1 MSAPID
7 ALTQTTDAQPLPVLG
22 RDVTVPLVTGGEVTY
37 AALDYAASAPA
48 LQRVWDDVA
57 AYAPYYGSVHRGA
70 GYLSQLS
77 TDLFEN
83 SRRAVAEFLGCREDD
98 QVVFTRSTT
107 DSLNLLAAVL
117 PAGCEVF
124 VFETEHHASLLPW
137 RDARVSYLNA
147 PRTPGEAVA
156 TLERALAAR
165 DLKGPALVCVTGASN
180 VTGELWPVREL
191 AAVAHAHGARVVLDA
206 AQLAPHHP
214 VDIAELDVD
223 WVAFSGHKLY
233 APFGS
238 GVLAGRAD
246 WLRDSEP
253 YLAGGGASRKV
264 ARRSDGGVDVEWH
277 TTAARHEAGSP
288 NVIGVYAIASA
299 CKALTEAGFDR
310 LVARE
315 RELVARVREGLAEV
329 PEVRVLSL
337 FGDDAPRVGVIS
349 FVVDGWNSSHFA
361 AALSAEYGIG
371 VRDGL
376 FCAHP
381 LVRTLLG
388 GDAGDPGSAARLTP
402 VPARGR
408 STRSGSASGPV
419 RRTSTSSGS
428 PGPSGN
434 SSGTAPAGT
443 TAPRTAVA
451 SPTAAD
457 ARRSGVEADR
467 ERRFQVVLGVGTERH
482 VRVRGLDARDLADA
496 ARDDV
501 RQVVVPGD
509 PHHGDQIV
517 GAGDGEDL
525 ADAFQRRDGLG
536 DLGDPVD
543 AGLDEHDRGD
553 HG

>member
-1 MSAPID
+1 MSVSTAAAAPSACRD
-7 ALTQTTDAQPLPVLG
+7 TAGPLPVLG

-83 SRRAVAEFLGCREDD
+83 ARRTVTEFLDCRPDD
-98 QVVFTRSTT
+98 QLVFTRSTT
-107 DSLNLLAAVL
+107 DSLNLLAAAL
-117 PAGCEVF
+117 PADCQVF

-137 RDARVSYLNA
+137 KNAHVTYLDA
-147 PRTPGEAVA
+147 PRTPRQAVA
-156 TLERALAAR
+156 TLERALADR
-165 DLKGPALVCVTGASN
+165 DPHGPALVCVTGASN

-191 AAVAHAHGARVVLDA
+191 AAAAHAHGARIVLDA

-214 VDIAELDVD
+214 VSVRDLDVD

-246 WLRDSEP
+246 WLREAEP

-264 ARRSDGGVDVEWH
+264 TRREDGGVDVEWH
-277 TTAARHEAGSP
+277 ESAARHEAGSP
-288 NVIGVYAIASA
+288 NVIGAYSIASA
-299 CKALTEAGFDR
+299 CKALTEAGFDT

-315 RELVARVREGLAEV
+315 QHLIEKVRAGLAEV
-329 PEVRVLSL
+329 EQVKVLSL

-388 GDAGDPGSAARLTP
+388 GDARAQGECGAPEAAPGEKSLNAIRVSFGAGTPDEHVERFVNAVQELVTDGARWQYRTEDGRC
-402 VPARGR
+402 VPA
-408 STRSGSASGPV
+408 V
-419 RRTSTSSGS
+419 
-428 PGPSGN
+428 
-434 SSGTAPAGT
+434 
-443 TAPRTAVA
+443 
-451 SPTAAD
+451 
-457 ARRSGVEADR
+457 
-467 ERRFQVVLGVGTERH
+467 
-482 VRVRGLDARDLADA
+482 
-496 ARDDV
+496 
-501 RQVVVPGD
+501 
-509 PHHGDQIV
+509 
-517 GAGDGEDL
+517 
-525 ADAFQRRDGLG
+525 
-536 DLGDPVD
+536 
-543 AGLDEHDRGD
+543 
-553 HG
+553 

>member
-1 MSAPID
+1 MDFACLLREFAMSVSTA
-7 ALTQTTDAQPLPVLG
+7 ALESSICAPLPVLG
-22 RDVTVPLVTGGEVTY
+22 QNVTVPLVTGGEVTY

-83 SRRAVAEFLGCREDD
+83 SRRTVAEFLGCRADD

-107 DSLNLLAAVL
+107 DSLNLLAAAI
-117 PAGCEVF
+117 PADCQVF
-124 VFETEHHASLLPW
+124 VYETEHHASLLPW
-137 RDARVSYLNA
+137 RDAQVTYLNA
-147 PRTPGEAVA
+147 PRTPAQAVES
-156 TLERALAAR
+156 LERALADR
-165 DLKGPALVCVTGASN
+165 DPYGPALVCVTGASN

-191 AAVAHAHGARVVLDA
+191 AAAAHAHGARIVLDA

-246 WLRDSEP
+246 WLQAAEP

-264 ARRSDGGVDVEWH
+264 ARRADGGVDVDWH

-288 NVIGVYAIASA
+288 NVIGVYSIASA
-299 CKALTEAGFDR
+299 CKALTEAGFEG

-315 RELVARVREGLAEV
+315 QELVGRVREGLAEV

-349 FVVDGWNSSHFA
+349 FVVRGWNSSHFA

-388 GDAGDPGSAARLTP
+388 SDPQDPGECGAPEAEP
-402 VPARGR
+402 GER
-408 STRSGSASGPV
+408 SLNAIRVSFG
-419 RRTSTSSGS
+419 
-428 PGPSGN
+428 
-434 SSGTAPAGT
+434 AGT
-443 TAPRTAVA
+443 P
-451 SPTAAD
+451 
-457 ARRSGVEADR
+457 
-467 ERRFQVVLGVGTERH
+467 
-482 VRVRGLDARDLADA
+482 
-496 ARDDV
+496 
-501 RQVVVPGD
+501 
-509 PHHGDQIV
+509 
-517 GAGDGEDL
+517 
-525 ADAFQRRDGLG
+525 
-536 DLGDPVD
+536 
-543 AGLDEHDRGD
+543 DEHIDRFLRAVSELVREGARWNYRTEDGRCVPDRGEAAQV
-553 HG
+553 

>member
-1 MSAPID
+1 MSARPNT
-7 ALTQTTDAQPLPVLG
+7 ATTTVDSVAAESADPCCAAPLPVLG

-83 SRRAVAEFLGCREDD
+83 SRATVAEFLDCRPGD

-107 DSLNLLAAVL
+107 DSLNLLAATV
-117 PAGCEVF
+117 PADCQVF

-137 RDARVSYLNA
+137 RDARVTYLNA
-147 PRTPGEAVA
+147 PRTPAQAVE
-156 TLERALAAR
+156 TLERALAGR
-165 DLKGPALVCVTGASN
+165 DPYGPALVCVTGASN
-180 VTGELWPVREL
+180 VTGELWPVKEL
-191 AAVAHAHGARVVLDA
+191 AAAAHAHGARIVLDA

-214 VDIAELDVD
+214 VSVRELDVD

-246 WLRDSEP
+246 WLQDSEP

-264 ARRSDGGVDVEWH
+264 ARRADGGVDVEWH

-288 NVIGVYAIASA
+288 NVIGVYSIASA
-299 CKALTEAGFDR
+299 CKALTEAGFDS

-315 RELVARVREGLAEV
+315 QHLIDTVRAGLAEV
-329 PEVRVLSL
+329 PQVRVLSL

-349 FVVDGWNSSHFA
+349 FVVEGWNSSHFA

-388 GDAGDPGSAARLTP
+388 SDPQDPGECGAPEAAP
-402 VPARGR
+402 GER
-408 STRSGSASGPV
+408 SLNAIRVSFG
-419 RRTSTSSGS
+419 
-428 PGPSGN
+428 
-434 SSGTAPAGT
+434 AGT
-443 TAPRTAVA
+443 P
-451 SPTAAD
+451 D
-457 ARRSGVEADR
+457 EHVE
-467 ERRFQVVLGVGTERH
+467 RF
-482 VRVRGLDARDLADA
+482 
-496 ARDDV
+496 
-501 RQVVVPGD
+501 
-509 PHHGDQIV
+509 V
-517 GAGDGEDL
+517 GAVKEL
-525 ADAFQRRDGLG
+525 VRDGAQWKYRTEDG
-536 DLGDPVD
+536 RCVP
-543 AGLDEHDRGD
+543 DRG
-553 HG
+553 

>member
-1 MSAPID
+1 M
-7 ALTQTTDAQPLPVLG
+7 PVLG

-83 SRRAVAEFLGCREDD
+83 SRRTVAEFLGCRPAD

-107 DSLNLLAAVL
+107 DSLNLLAAVI
-117 PAGCEVF
+117 PAGTQVF

-137 RDARVSYLNA
+137 RDARVTYLNA
-147 PRTPGEAVA
+147 PRTPEEAVA
-156 TLERALAAR
+156 TLDRALAGR
-165 DLKGPALVCVTGASN
+165 EQGPALVCVTGASN
-180 VTGELWPVREL
+180 VTGEIWPVREL
-191 AAVAHAHGARVVLDA
+191 AAAAHRHGARIVLDA

-246 WLRDSEP
+246 WLREAEP

-264 ARRSDGGVDVEWH
+264 ARRADGGVDVDWH

-299 CKALTEAGFDR
+299 CKALEEAGFDT

-315 RELVARVREGLAEV
+315 QRLVRRVRDGLAAV

-337 FGDDAPRVGVIS
+337 FGDDAPRVGVLS
-349 FVVDGWNSSHFA
+349 FVVEGWNSSHFA

-388 GDAGDPGSAARLTP
+388 SDPQDPGECGAPEAEP
-402 VPARGR
+402 GER
-408 STRSGSASGPV
+408 SLNAIRVSFG
-419 RRTSTSSGS
+419 
-428 PGPSGN
+428 
-434 SSGTAPAGT
+434 AGT
-443 TAPRTAVA
+443 PDEHV
-451 SPTAAD
+451 
-457 ARRSGVEADR
+457 DR
-467 ERRFQVVLGVGTERH
+467 F
-482 VRVRGLDARDLADA
+482 
-496 ARDDV
+496 
-501 RQVVVPGD
+501 
-509 PHHGDQIV
+509 V
-517 GAGDGEDL
+517 GAVRELVREGARWSYRTEEGRCVPDRDGET
-525 ADAFQRRDGLG
+525 
-536 DLGDPVD
+536 V
-543 AGLDEHDRGD
+543 
-553 HG
+553 

>member
-1 MSAPID
+1 MSVSAVAAD
-7 ALTQTTDAQPLPVLG
+7 SSVCAPLPVLG

-83 SRRAVAEFLGCREDD
+83 SRRTVAEFLGCREGD

-107 DSLNLLAAVL
+107 DSLNLLAAAL
-117 PAGCEVF
+117 PADCQVF

-137 RDARVSYLNA
+137 RDARVTYLNA
-147 PRTPGEAVA
+147 PRTPQQAVE
-156 TLERALAAR
+156 TLERALADR
-165 DLKGPALVCVTGASN
+165 DPSPSSQLRSSRGGPIGPALVCVTGASN

-191 AAVAHAHGARVVLDA
+191 AAAAHAHGARIVLDA

-214 VDIAELDVD
+214 VSVSELDVD
-223 WVAFSGHKLY
+223 WIAFSGHKLY

-246 WLRDSEP
+246 WLQGAEP
-253 YLAGGGASRKV
+253 YLAGGGASRTV
-264 ARRSDGGVDVEWH
+264 ARRADGGVDVEWH
-277 TTAARHEAGSP
+277 DTAARHEAGSP
-288 NVIGVYAIASA
+288 NVIGVYSIASA
-299 CKALTEAGFDR
+299 CKALTEAGFDT

-315 RELVARVREGLAEV
+315 EHLIATVRAGLAEV
-329 PEVRVLSL
+329 PEVKVLSL

-349 FVVDGWNSSHFA
+349 FVVEGWNSSHFA

-388 GDAGDPGSAARLTP
+388 SEPDEPGECGAPEAAPGEKSLNAIRVSFGAGTP
-402 VPARGR
+402 DEHVERFVGAVKELVRDGAKWNYRTVEGRCVPA
-408 STRSGSASGPV
+408 V
-419 RRTSTSSGS
+419 
-428 PGPSGN
+428 
-434 SSGTAPAGT
+434 
-443 TAPRTAVA
+443 
-451 SPTAAD
+451 
-457 ARRSGVEADR
+457 
-467 ERRFQVVLGVGTERH
+467 
-482 VRVRGLDARDLADA
+482 
-496 ARDDV
+496 
-501 RQVVVPGD
+501 
-509 PHHGDQIV
+509 
-517 GAGDGEDL
+517 
-525 ADAFQRRDGLG
+525 
-536 DLGDPVD
+536 
-543 AGLDEHDRGD
+543 
-553 HG
+553 

>member
-1 MSAPID
+1 MSASLN
-7 ALTQTTDAQPLPVLG
+7 AATTATAQDPACAEPLPVLG

-77 TDLFEN
+77 TDLFEQ
-83 SRRAVAEFLGCREDD
+83 SRTTVAEFLDCRPGD

-117 PAGCEVF
+117 PADCQVF

-137 RDARVSYLNA
+137 TNAQVTYLNA
-147 PRTPGEAVA
+147 PRTPAEAVA
-156 TLERALAAR
+156 TLERALADR
-165 DLKGPALVCVTGASN
+165 EPYGPALVCVTGASN
-180 VTGELWPVREL
+180 VTGELWPVKEL
-191 AAVAHAHGARVVLDA
+191 AAAAHAHGARIVLDA

-214 VDIAELDVD
+214 VSVRDLDVD

-246 WLRDSEP
+246 WLQDAEP

-264 ARRSDGGVDVEWH
+264 SRREDGGVDVEWH

-288 NVIGVYAIASA
+288 NVIGVYSIASA
-299 CKALTEAGFDR
+299 CRALTEAGFDH

-315 RELVARVREGLAEV
+315 QQLVTRVREGLSEV
-329 PEVRVLSL
+329 PAVRVLSL
-337 FGDDAPRVGVIS
+337 FGEDAPRVGVIS

-388 GDAGDPGSAARLTP
+388 SEPQAQGECGAPEAAPGERSLNAIRVSFGAGTP
-402 VPARGR
+402 DEHVDRFLGAVRELVTDGAKWQYRTEEGRCVPA
-408 STRSGSASGPV
+408 
-419 RRTSTSSGS
+419 
-428 PGPSGN
+428 
-434 SSGTAPAGT
+434 
-443 TAPRTAVA
+443 
-451 SPTAAD
+451 
-457 ARRSGVEADR
+457 
-467 ERRFQVVLGVGTERH
+467 L
-482 VRVRGLDARDLADA
+482 
-496 ARDDV
+496 
-501 RQVVVPGD
+501 
-509 PHHGDQIV
+509 
-517 GAGDGEDL
+517 
-525 ADAFQRRDGLG
+525 
-536 DLGDPVD
+536 
-543 AGLDEHDRGD
+543 
-553 HG
+553 

>member
-1 MSAPID
+1 MSVPTAVVDPSVCAPL
-7 ALTQTTDAQPLPVLG
+7 AVLG
-22 RDVTVPLVTGGEVTY
+22 ADVTVPLVTGGEVGY

-77 TDLFEN
+77 TDLFES
-83 SRRAVAEFLGCREDD
+83 SRVTVAEFLGCRAED

-107 DSLNLLAAVL
+107 DSLNLLAAAL
-117 PAGCEVF
+117 PADCEVF

-137 RDARVSYLNA
+137 RGARVTCLDA
-147 PRTPGEAVA
+147 PRTPDQAVA
-156 TLERALAAR
+156 TLERALSGRAPH
-165 DLKGPALVCVTGASN
+165 GPALVCVTGASN

-191 AAVAHAHGARVVLDA
+191 AAAAHAHGARIVLDA

-246 WLRDSEP
+246 WLVDAEP

-264 ARRSDGGVDVEWH
+264 TRRTDGSVDVEWH

-288 NVIGVYAIASA
+288 NVIGVYSIAAA

-315 RELVARVREGLAEV
+315 QQLVTRVREGLAGV
-329 PEVRVLSL
+329 PEVKVLSL

-349 FVVDGWNSSHFA
+349 FVVEGWNSSHFA

-388 GDAGDPGSAARLTP
+388 SEPQEPGECGAPEAAP
-402 VPARGR
+402 GER
-408 STRSGSASGPV
+408 SLNAIRVSFG
-419 RRTSTSSGS
+419 
-428 PGPSGN
+428 
-434 SSGTAPAGT
+434 AGT
-443 TAPRTAVA
+443 P
-451 SPTAAD
+451 
-457 ARRSGVEADR
+457 
-467 ERRFQVVLGVGTERH
+467 
-482 VRVRGLDARDLADA
+482 
-496 ARDDV
+496 
-501 RQVVVPGD
+501 
-509 PHHGDQIV
+509 
-517 GAGDGEDL
+517 
-525 ADAFQRRDGLG
+525 
-536 DLGDPVD
+536 
-543 AGLDEHDRGD
+543 DEHIERFLGAVRELVGKGARWTYRTEEGRCVPDRGAAQV
-553 HG
+553 

>member
-1 MSAPID
+1 MSVSTAAVDQSVCAP
-7 ALTQTTDAQPLPVLG
+7 LTVLG
-22 RDVTVPLVTGGEVTY
+22 ADVTVPLVTGGYVTY

-83 SRRAVAEFLGCREDD
+83 SRVTVAEFLGCRADD

-117 PAGCEVF
+117 PADCEVF

-137 RDARVSYLNA
+137 RDARVTYLDA
-147 PRTPGEAVA
+147 PRTPGQAVA
-156 TLERALAAR
+156 TLKRALADR
-165 DLKGPALVCVTGASN
+165 SPHGPALVCVTGASN
-180 VTGELWPVREL
+180 VTGELWPVKEL
-191 AAVAHAHGARVVLDA
+191 AAAAHAHGARIVLDA

-214 VDIAELDVD
+214 LDIAELDVD

-246 WLRDSEP
+246 WLVDAEP

-264 ARRSDGGVDVEWH
+264 ARRTDGGVDVEWH

-288 NVIGVYAIASA
+288 NVIGVYSIAAA

-310 LVARE
+310 LVDRE
-315 RELVARVREGLAEV
+315 QRLVTRVREGLAEV
-329 PEVRVLSL
+329 PEVKVLSL

-349 FVVDGWNSSHFA
+349 FVVEGWNSSHFA

-388 GDAGDPGSAARLTP
+388 SEPQDPGECGAPEAGPGERSEVG
-402 VPARGR
+402 VPPAEGWGR
-408 STRSGSASGPV
+408 SLNAIRVSFG
-419 RRTSTSSGS
+419 
-428 PGPSGN
+428 
-434 SSGTAPAGT
+434 AGT
-443 TAPRTAVA
+443 P
-451 SPTAAD
+451 
-457 ARRSGVEADR
+457 
-467 ERRFQVVLGVGTERH
+467 
-482 VRVRGLDARDLADA
+482 
-496 ARDDV
+496 
-501 RQVVVPGD
+501 
-509 PHHGDQIV
+509 
-517 GAGDGEDL
+517 
-525 ADAFQRRDGLG
+525 
-536 DLGDPVD
+536 
-543 AGLDEHDRGD
+543 DEHIERFLGAVRELVSKGARWTYRTEEGGCVPDRGAAQV
-553 HG
+553 

>member
-1 MSAPID
+1 MSARPSTAVD
-7 ALTQTTDAQPLPVLG
+7 TALSAPLPVLG
-22 RDVTVPLVTGGEVTY
+22 REVTVPLVTGGEVTY

-83 SRRAVAEFLGCREDD
+83 SRRTVAEFLDCREDD
-98 QVVFTRSTT
+98 QLVFTRSTT
-107 DSLNLLAAVL
+107 DSLNLLAAAL
-117 PAGCEVF
+117 PADCQVF

-137 RDARVSYLNA
+137 RDAQVTYLNA
-147 PRTPGEAVA
+147 PRTPAEAVT
-156 TLERALAAR
+156 TLERALADR
-165 DLKGPALVCVTGASN
+165 DPYGPALVCVTGASN

-191 AAVAHAHGARVVLDA
+191 AAAAHAHGARIVLDA

-214 VDIAELDVD
+214 LSVRELDVD

-246 WLRDSEP
+246 WLRSAEP

-264 ARRSDGGVDVEWH
+264 ARRADGGVEVEWH
-277 TTAARHEAGSP
+277 STAARHEAGSP

-299 CKALTEAGFDR
+299 CKALTEAGFDT

-315 RELVARVREGLAEV
+315 QRLVAEVRAGLAEV
-329 PEVRVLSL
+329 PQVKVLSL

-349 FVVDGWNSSHFA
+349 FVVEGWNSSHFA

-388 GDAGDPGSAARLTP
+388 SEPQDPGECGAPESE
-402 VPARGR
+402 
-408 STRSGSASGPV
+408 
-419 RRTSTSSGS
+419 
-428 PGPSGN
+428 PGEKSLNAIRVSFG
-434 SSGTAPAGT
+434 AGT
-443 TAPRTAVA
+443 P
-451 SPTAAD
+451 
-457 ARRSGVEADR
+457 
-467 ERRFQVVLGVGTERH
+467 
-482 VRVRGLDARDLADA
+482 
-496 ARDDV
+496 
-501 RQVVVPGD
+501 
-509 PHHGDQIV
+509 
-517 GAGDGEDL
+517 
-525 ADAFQRRDGLG
+525 
-536 DLGDPVD
+536 
-543 AGLDEHDRGD
+543 DEHVERFVRAVRELVSQGARWNYRTEDGRCVPD
-553 HG
+553 TASA

>member
-1 MSAPID
+1 MSVSTVAADQSACRDIPE
-7 ALTQTTDAQPLPVLG
+7 PLPVLG

-83 SRRAVAEFLGCREDD
+83 ARETVARFLDCRAED

-107 DSLNLLAAVL
+107 DSLNLLARAL
-117 PAGCEVF
+117 PGDCQVF

-137 RDARVSYLNA
+137 RDARVTYLDA
-147 PRTPGEAVA
+147 PRTPERAVA
-156 TLERALAAR
+156 TLERALAERAPH
-165 DLKGPALVCVTGASN
+165 GPALVCVTGASN

-191 AAVAHAHGARVVLDA
+191 AAAAHAHGARIVLDA

-214 VDIAELDVD
+214 VSVRDLNVD

-246 WLRDSEP
+246 WLREAEP
-253 YLAGGGASRKV
+253 YLAGGGASRTV
-264 ARRSDGGVDVEWH
+264 ARRADGSVDVRWH
-277 TTAARHEAGSP
+277 ESAARHEAGSP
-288 NVIGVYAIASA
+288 NVIGAYAVASA
-299 CKALTEAGFDR
+299 CTALTEAGFDD

-315 RELVARVREGLAEV
+315 QHLIRKVRAGLAEV

-337 FGDDAPRVGVIS
+337 FGDDAPRVGVLS
-349 FVVDGWNSSHFA
+349 FVVAGWNSSHFA

-388 GDAGDPGSAARLTP
+388 GDPQSQGECGAPEAAPGEKSLNAIR
-402 VPARGR
+402 VSFG
-408 STRSGSASGPV
+408 
-419 RRTSTSSGS
+419 
-428 PGPSGN
+428 
-434 SSGTAPAGT
+434 AGT
-443 TAPRTAVA
+443 PDEHVDRFVA
-451 SPTAAD
+451 A
-457 ARRSGVEADR
+457 
-467 ERRFQVVLGVGTERH
+467 
-482 VRVRGLDARDLADA
+482 VRGL
-496 ARDDV
+496 V
-501 RQVVVPGD
+501 
-509 PHHGDQIV
+509 
-517 GAGDGEDL
+517 
-525 ADAFQRRDGLG
+525 RDGAKWTYRTEDG
-536 DLGDPVD
+536 RCVPAV
-543 AGLDEHDRGD
+543 
-553 HG
+553 

>member
-1 MSAPID
+1 MSAYPNAAVD
-7 ALTQTTDAQPLPVLG
+7 TAAVETSVEVSGSESADPCCAAPLPVLG

-83 SRRAVAEFLGCREDD
+83 SRVTVAEFLDCRPGD

-107 DSLNLLAAVL
+107 DSLNLLARAV

-137 RDARVSYLNA
+137 QDARVTYLNA
-147 PRTPGEAVA
+147 PRTPAQAVE
-156 TLERALAAR
+156 TLERALADR
-165 DLKGPALVCVTGASN
+165 DPYGPALVCVTGASN
-180 VTGELWPVREL
+180 VTGELWPVKEL
-191 AAVAHAHGARVVLDA
+191 AAAAHAHGARIVLDA

-214 VDIAELDVD
+214 VSVQELDVD

-238 GVLAGRAD
+238 GVLAGRSD
-246 WLRDSEP
+246 WLQDAEP
-253 YLAGGGASRKV
+253 YLAGGGASRTV
-264 ARRSDGGVDVEWH
+264 ARRADGGVDVEWH

-288 NVIGVYAIASA
+288 NVIGVYSIASA
-299 CKALTEAGFDR
+299 CKALTEAGFDQ

-315 RELVARVREGLAEV
+315 QHLIDTVRAGLAEV
-329 PEVRVLSL
+329 PEVKVLSL

-349 FVVDGWNSSHFA
+349 FVVEGWNSSHFA

-388 GDAGDPGSAARLTP
+388 SDPQDPGECGAPEAAP
-402 VPARGR
+402 GER
-408 STRSGSASGPV
+408 SLNAIRVSFG
-419 RRTSTSSGS
+419 
-428 PGPSGN
+428 
-434 SSGTAPAGT
+434 AGT
-443 TAPRTAVA
+443 P
-451 SPTAAD
+451 D
-457 ARRSGVEADR
+457 EHVE
-467 ERRFQVVLGVGTERH
+467 RF
-482 VRVRGLDARDLADA
+482 
-496 ARDDV
+496 
-501 RQVVVPGD
+501 
-509 PHHGDQIV
+509 V
-517 GAGDGEDL
+517 GAVKEL
-525 ADAFQRRDGLG
+525 VRDGAQWKYRTEDG
-536 DLGDPVD
+536 RCVP
-543 AGLDEHDRGD
+543 DRG
-553 HG
+553 

>member
-1 MSAPID
+1 MSV
-7 ALTQTTDAQPLPVLG
+7 TTVAAARTLCAPLPVLG

-83 SRRAVAEFLGCREDD
+83 ARRTVEEFLDCRPDD
-98 QVVFTRSTT
+98 QLIFTRSTT

-117 PAGCEVF
+117 PAGCQVF

-137 RDARVSYLNA
+137 KDARVTYLDA
-147 PRTPGEAVA
+147 PRTPGQAVE
-156 TLERALAAR
+156 TLEHALAAR
-165 DLKGPALVCVTGASN
+165 DPHGPALVCVTGASN

-191 AAVAHAHGARVVLDA
+191 AAAAHAHGARIVLDA

-214 VDIAELDVD
+214 VSVRDLDVD
-223 WVAFSGHKLY
+223 WIAFSGHKLY

-246 WLRDSEP
+246 WLRAADP

-264 ARRSDGGVDVEWH
+264 TRREDGGVDVEWH
-277 TTAARHEAGSP
+277 DSAARHEAGSP
-288 NVIGVYAIASA
+288 NVIGAYSIASA
-299 CKALTEAGFDR
+299 CKALTEAGLDT

-315 RELVARVREGLAEV
+315 QHLIAQVRAGLAEV

-381 LVRTLLG
+381 LLRTLLG
-388 GDAGDPGSAARLTP
+388 TDPGAQGECGAPEAA
-402 VPARGR
+402 
-408 STRSGSASGPV
+408 
-419 RRTSTSSGS
+419 
-428 PGPSGN
+428 PGEKSLNAIRVSFG
-434 SSGTAPAGT
+434 AGT
-443 TAPRTAVA
+443 PDEHVERFVTAVRELVTDGA
-451 SPTAAD
+451 KWNYRTENGRCVPTA
-457 ARRSGVEADR
+457 
-467 ERRFQVVLGVGTERH
+467 
-482 VRVRGLDARDLADA
+482 
-496 ARDDV
+496 
-501 RQVVVPGD
+501 
-509 PHHGDQIV
+509 
-517 GAGDGEDL
+517 
-525 ADAFQRRDGLG
+525 
-536 DLGDPVD
+536 
-543 AGLDEHDRGD
+543 
-553 HG
+553 

>member
-1 MSAPID
+1 MSAFLNAAATSVATADSAEGP
-7 ALTQTTDAQPLPVLG
+7 ACAEPLPVLG

-77 TDLFEN
+77 TDLFEQ
-83 SRRAVAEFLGCREDD
+83 SRVTVAEFLDCRPCD

-117 PAGCEVF
+117 PADCQVF

-137 RDARVSYLNA
+137 TNAQVTYLNA

-156 TLERALAAR
+156 TLERALAER
-165 DLKGPALVCVTGASN
+165 EPSPSSSSWGDPKGPALVCVTGASN
-180 VTGELWPVREL
+180 VTGELWPVKEL
-191 AAVAHAHGARVVLDA
+191 AAAAHAHGARIVLDA

-214 VDIAELDVD
+214 VSVQDLDVD

-246 WLRDSEP
+246 WLQQAEP

-264 ARRSDGGVDVEWH
+264 ARREDGGVDVEWH

-288 NVIGVYAIASA
+288 NVIGVYSIASA
-299 CKALTEAGFDR
+299 CKALTEAGFDS

-315 RELVARVREGLAEV
+315 RHLIAKVREGLAEV
-329 PEVRVLSL
+329 PAVRVLSL

-388 GDAGDPGSAARLTP
+388 SEPQAQGECGAPEAAPGERSLNAIRVSFGAGTP
-402 VPARGR
+402 DEHVERFVRAVQELVADGAKWQYRTEEGRCVPA
-408 STRSGSASGPV
+408 V
-419 RRTSTSSGS
+419 
-428 PGPSGN
+428 
-434 SSGTAPAGT
+434 
-443 TAPRTAVA
+443 
-451 SPTAAD
+451 
-457 ARRSGVEADR
+457 
-467 ERRFQVVLGVGTERH
+467 
-482 VRVRGLDARDLADA
+482 
-496 ARDDV
+496 
-501 RQVVVPGD
+501 
-509 PHHGDQIV
+509 
-517 GAGDGEDL
+517 
-525 ADAFQRRDGLG
+525 
-536 DLGDPVD
+536 
-543 AGLDEHDRGD
+543 
-553 HG
+553 

>member
-1 MSAPID
+1 MSATLNAAATTTAVAAD
-7 ALTQTTDAQPLPVLG
+7 AAAGPACAEPLPVLG

-77 TDLFEN
+77 TDLFEQ
-83 SRRAVAEFLGCREDD
+83 SRVTVAEFLDCRPGD

-117 PAGCEVF
+117 PADCQVF

-137 RDARVSYLNA
+137 GDAQVTYLNA
-147 PRTPGEAVA
+147 PRTPAQAVA
-156 TLERALAAR
+156 TLERALADR
-165 DLKGPALVCVTGASN
+165 DPYGPALVCVTGASN
-180 VTGELWPVREL
+180 VTGELWPVKEL
-191 AAVAHAHGARVVLDA
+191 AAAAHAHGARIVLDA

-214 VDIAELDVD
+214 VSVQELDVD
-223 WVAFSGHKLY
+223 WIAFSGHKLY

-246 WLRDSEP
+246 WLQQAPP

-264 ARRSDGGVDVEWH
+264 ARREDGGVDVEWH

-288 NVIGVYAIASA
+288 NVIGVYSIASA
-299 CKALTEAGFDR
+299 CRALKEAGFES

-315 RELVARVREGLAEV
+315 NHLIAKVREGLAEV
-329 PEVRVLSL
+329 PAVRVLSL

-388 GDAGDPGSAARLTP
+388 SEPQEPGECGAPEAAPGERSLNAIRVSFGAGTP
-402 VPARGR
+402 DEHVERFVRAVRELVADGAKWQYRTEEGRCVPA
-408 STRSGSASGPV
+408 V
-419 RRTSTSSGS
+419 
-428 PGPSGN
+428 
-434 SSGTAPAGT
+434 
-443 TAPRTAVA
+443 
-451 SPTAAD
+451 
-457 ARRSGVEADR
+457 
-467 ERRFQVVLGVGTERH
+467 
-482 VRVRGLDARDLADA
+482 
-496 ARDDV
+496 
-501 RQVVVPGD
+501 
-509 PHHGDQIV
+509 
-517 GAGDGEDL
+517 
-525 ADAFQRRDGLG
+525 
-536 DLGDPVD
+536 
-543 AGLDEHDRGD
+543 
-553 HG
+553 

>member
-1 MSAPID
+1 MSAFLNSD
-7 ALTQTTDAQPLPVLG
+7 TATATTAVDPACAEPLPVLG

-77 TDLFEN
+77 TDLFEQ
-83 SRRAVAEFLGCREDD
+83 SRATVAEFLDCRPGD

-107 DSLNLLAAVL
+107 DSLNLLAAAL
-117 PAGCEVF
+117 PAGCQVF

-137 RDARVSYLNA
+137 TNAQVTYLNA
-147 PRTPGEAVA
+147 PRTPAQAVA
-156 TLERALAAR
+156 TLERALADR
-165 DLKGPALVCVTGASN
+165 DPYGPALVCVTGASN
-180 VTGELWPVREL
+180 VTGELWPVKEL
-191 AAVAHAHGARVVLDA
+191 AAAAHAHGARIVLDA

-214 VDIAELDVD
+214 LSVRDLGVD

-246 WLRDSEP
+246 WLQEAEP

-264 ARRSDGGVDVEWH
+264 ARREDGGVDVEWH

-288 NVIGVYAIASA
+288 NVIGVYSIASA
-299 CKALTEAGFDR
+299 CRALKEAGFEN

-315 RELVARVREGLAEV
+315 NRLIARVREGLADV
-329 PEVRVLSL
+329 PAVRVLSL

-388 GDAGDPGSAARLTP
+388 SEPQEPGECGAPEAAPGERSLNAIRVSFGAGTP
-402 VPARGR
+402 DEHVERFLRAVKELVADGAKWQYRTEEGRCVPA
-408 STRSGSASGPV
+408 V
-419 RRTSTSSGS
+419 
-428 PGPSGN
+428 
-434 SSGTAPAGT
+434 
-443 TAPRTAVA
+443 
-451 SPTAAD
+451 
-457 ARRSGVEADR
+457 
-467 ERRFQVVLGVGTERH
+467 
-482 VRVRGLDARDLADA
+482 
-496 ARDDV
+496 
-501 RQVVVPGD
+501 
-509 PHHGDQIV
+509 
-517 GAGDGEDL
+517 
-525 ADAFQRRDGLG
+525 
-536 DLGDPVD
+536 
-543 AGLDEHDRGD
+543 
-553 HG
+553 

>member
-1 MSAPID
+1 MSAYPNAAVETAAVESSVETSGSESAD
-7 ALTQTTDAQPLPVLG
+7 PCCAAPLPVLG

-83 SRRAVAEFLGCREDD
+83 SRVTVAEFLDCRPGD

-107 DSLNLLAAVL
+107 DSLNLLARAV

-137 RDARVSYLNA
+137 QDARVTYLNA
-147 PRTPGEAVA
+147 PRTPAQAVE
-156 TLERALAAR
+156 TLERALADR
-165 DLKGPALVCVTGASN
+165 DPYGPALVCVTGASN
-180 VTGELWPVREL
+180 VTGELWPVKEL
-191 AAVAHAHGARVVLDA
+191 AAAAHAHGARIVLDA

-214 VDIAELDVD
+214 VSVQELDVD

-238 GVLAGRAD
+238 GVLAGRSD
-246 WLRDSEP
+246 WLQDAEP

-264 ARRSDGGVDVEWH
+264 ARRADGGVDVEWH

-288 NVIGVYAIASA
+288 NVIGVYSIASA
-299 CKALTEAGFDR
+299 CKALTEAGFDQ

-315 RELVARVREGLAEV
+315 QHLIDTVRAGLAEV
-329 PEVRVLSL
+329 PEVKVLSL

-349 FVVDGWNSSHFA
+349 FVVEGWNSSHFA

-376 FCAHP
+376 FCAHL

-388 GDAGDPGSAARLTP
+388 SDPQDPGECGAPEAAP
-402 VPARGR
+402 GER
-408 STRSGSASGPV
+408 SLNAIRVSFG
-419 RRTSTSSGS
+419 
-428 PGPSGN
+428 
-434 SSGTAPAGT
+434 AGT
-443 TAPRTAVA
+443 P
-451 SPTAAD
+451 D
-457 ARRSGVEADR
+457 EHVE
-467 ERRFQVVLGVGTERH
+467 RF
-482 VRVRGLDARDLADA
+482 
-496 ARDDV
+496 
-501 RQVVVPGD
+501 
-509 PHHGDQIV
+509 V
-517 GAGDGEDL
+517 GAVKEL
-525 ADAFQRRDGLG
+525 VRDGAQWKYRTEDG
-536 DLGDPVD
+536 RCVP
-543 AGLDEHDRGD
+543 DRG
-553 HG
+553 

>member
-1 MSAPID
+1 MSARPSATASAASAD
-7 ALTQTTDAQPLPVLG
+7 SAACEPLPVLG
-22 RDVTVPLVTGGEVTY
+22 SDVLVPLVTGGEVTY

-48 LQRVWDDVA
+48 LRRVWDDIA

-83 SRRAVAEFLGCREDD
+83 SRKDVAAFLGCREDD

-107 DSLNLLAAVL
+107 DSLNLLAAVV
-117 PAGCEVF
+117 PRGTEVF

-137 RDARVSYLNA
+137 EQREDVTVRYLSA
-147 PRTPGEAVA
+147 PRSPRQAVE
-156 TLERALAAR
+156 TLEQALAGRA
-165 DLKGPALVCVTGASN
+165 KGPALVCVTGASN

-191 AAVAHAHGARVVLDA
+191 AAAAHAHGARIVLDA

-214 VDIAELDVD
+214 VDIAEADVD

-233 APFGS
+233 APFGA

-246 WLRDSEP
+246 WLREARP

-264 ARRSDGGVDVEWH
+264 TRRDDGGVDVEWH

-299 CKALTEAGFDR
+299 CRALTEAGFEG

-315 RELVARVREGLAEV
+315 RRLIEKVRAGLAEV

-337 FGDDAPRVGVIS
+337 FGDDAPRVGVLS
-349 FVVDGWNSSHFA
+349 FVVEGWNSSHFA

-381 LVRTLLG
+381 LVRTLL
-388 GDAGDPGSAARLTP
+388 DSEPDEPGECGAPEAAP
-402 VPARGR
+402 GER
-408 STRSGSASGPV
+408 SLNAIRVSFG
-419 RRTSTSSGS
+419 
-428 PGPSGN
+428 
-434 SSGTAPAGT
+434 AGT
-443 TAPRTAVA
+443 P
-451 SPTAAD
+451 D
-457 ARRSGVEADR
+457 EHVE
-467 ERRFQVVLGVGTERH
+467 RF
-482 VRVRGLDARDLADA
+482 
-496 ARDDV
+496 
-501 RQVVVPGD
+501 
-509 PHHGDQIV
+509 V
-517 GAGDGEDL
+517 GAVKELVREGARWSYRTEDG
-525 ADAFQRRDGLG
+525 RCV
-536 DLGDPVD
+536 P
-543 AGLDEHDRGD
+543 DRG
-553 HG
+553 

>member
-1 MSAPID
+1 MSVSTA
-7 ALTQTTDAQPLPVLG
+7 ATDQSICAPLPVLG
-22 RDVTVPLVTGGEVTY
+22 KDVTVPLVTGGEVTY

-83 SRRAVAEFLGCREDD
+83 SRTVVADFLGCRAED

-117 PAGCEVF
+117 PADCQVF
-124 VFETEHHASLLPW
+124 VYETEHHASLLPW
-137 RDARVSYLNA
+137 RDARVTYLNA
-147 PRTPGEAVA
+147 PRTPAQAVE
-156 TLERALAAR
+156 TLERALADR
-165 DLKGPALVCVTGASN
+165 DPYGPALVCVTGASN

-191 AAVAHAHGARVVLDA
+191 AAAAHAHGARIVLDA

-223 WVAFSGHKLY
+223 WIAFSGHKLY

-246 WLRDSEP
+246 WLQAAEP

-264 ARRSDGGVDVEWH
+264 ARRTDGGVDVDWH

-288 NVIGVYAIASA
+288 NVIGVYSIASA
-299 CKALTEAGFDR
+299 CKALTEAGFDN

-315 RELVARVREGLAEV
+315 QRLVAGVRAGLAEV

-349 FVVDGWNSSHFA
+349 FVVEGWNSSHFA

-381 LVRTLLG
+381 LIRTLLG
-388 GDAGDPGSAARLTP
+388 SDPQDPGECGAPEAEP
-402 VPARGR
+402 GER
-408 STRSGSASGPV
+408 SLNAIRVSFG
-419 RRTSTSSGS
+419 
-428 PGPSGN
+428 
-434 SSGTAPAGT
+434 AGT
-443 TAPRTAVA
+443 P
-451 SPTAAD
+451 
-457 ARRSGVEADR
+457 
-467 ERRFQVVLGVGTERH
+467 
-482 VRVRGLDARDLADA
+482 
-496 ARDDV
+496 
-501 RQVVVPGD
+501 
-509 PHHGDQIV
+509 
-517 GAGDGEDL
+517 
-525 ADAFQRRDGLG
+525 
-536 DLGDPVD
+536 
-543 AGLDEHDRGD
+543 DEHVERFVRAVKELVREGAQWKYRTEGGRCVPDRGAAQV
-553 HG
+553 

>member
-1 MSAPID
+1 MSVSTLA
-7 ALTQTTDAQPLPVLG
+7 AARTLCAPLPVLG
-22 RDVTVPLVTGGEVTY
+22 RDVTVPLVTGGEVAY

-83 SRRAVAEFLGCREDD
+83 ARRTVTEFLDCRSDD
-98 QVVFTRSTT
+98 QLIFTRSTT
-107 DSLNLLAAVL
+107 DSLNLLASAL
-117 PAGCEVF
+117 PAGCQVF

-137 RDARVSYLNA
+137 QDARVTYLDA
-147 PRTPGEAVA
+147 PRSPRRAVE
-156 TLERALAAR
+156 TLERALAER
-165 DLKGPALVCVTGASN
+165 DPQGPALVCVTGASN

-191 AAVAHAHGARVVLDA
+191 AAAAHAHGARIVLDA

-214 VDIAELDVD
+214 VSVRDLDVD

-246 WLRDSEP
+246 WLAEADP

-264 ARRSDGGVDVEWH
+264 TRREDGGVDVEWH
-277 TTAARHEAGSP
+277 ESAARHEAGSP
-288 NVIGVYAIASA
+288 NVIGAYSIASA
-299 CKALTEAGFDR
+299 CKALTEAGFDD

-315 RELVARVREGLAEV
+315 EHLIAKVREGLADV
-329 PEVRVLSL
+329 PEVRILSL

-349 FVVDGWNSSHFA
+349 FVVEGWNSSHFA

-388 GDAGDPGSAARLTP
+388 SDPQTQGECGAPEAA
-402 VPARGR
+402 
-408 STRSGSASGPV
+408 
-419 RRTSTSSGS
+419 
-428 PGPSGN
+428 PGEKSLNAIRVSFG
-434 SSGTAPAGT
+434 AGT
-443 TAPRTAVA
+443 PDEHVDRFVTAV
-451 SPTAAD
+451 
-457 ARRSGVEADR
+457 R
-467 ERRFQVVLGVGTERH
+467 ELVTQGAKWRYRTENGRC
-482 VRVRGLDARDLADA
+482 
-496 ARDDV
+496 
-501 RQVVVPGD
+501 VPS
-509 PHHGDQIV
+509 V
-517 GAGDGEDL
+517 N
-525 ADAFQRRDGLG
+525 
-536 DLGDPVD
+536 
-543 AGLDEHDRGD
+543 
-553 HG
+553 

>member
-1 MSAPID
+1 MSARPNAAATAAVSAPAAESAD
-7 ALTQTTDAQPLPVLG
+7 PCCEAPLPVLG

-83 SRRAVAEFLGCREDD
+83 SRTTVAEFLDCRPGD

-107 DSLNLLAAVL
+107 DSLNLLARAL
-117 PAGCEVF
+117 PDGCQVF

-137 RDARVSYLNA
+137 QDACVTYLDA
-147 PRTPGEAVA
+147 PRTPSQAVE
-156 TLERALAAR
+156 TLERALADR
-165 DLKGPALVCVTGASN
+165 DPYGPALVCVTGASN

-191 AAVAHAHGARVVLDA
+191 AAAAHAHGARIVLDA

-214 VDIAELDVD
+214 VSVTGLDVD

-246 WLRDSEP
+246 WLQDADP
-253 YLAGGGASRKV
+253 YLAGGGASRTV
-264 ARRSDGGVDVEWH
+264 ARRADGGVDVEWH

-288 NVIGVYAIASA
+288 NVIGVYAIAAA
-299 CKALTEAGFDR
+299 CKALTDAGFDR

-315 RELVARVREGLAEV
+315 RHLVEKVRTGLAGV
-329 PEVRVLSL
+329 PQVKVLSL
-337 FGDDAPRVGVIS
+337 FGDDAPRVGVLS
-349 FVVDGWNSSHFA
+349 FVVEGWNSSHFA

-388 GDAGDPGSAARLTP
+388 SDPQDVGACGAPEARP
-402 VPARGR
+402 GER
-408 STRSGSASGPV
+408 SLNAIRVSFG
-419 RRTSTSSGS
+419 
-428 PGPSGN
+428 
-434 SSGTAPAGT
+434 AGT
-443 TAPRTAVA
+443 PDEHV
-451 SPTAAD
+451 
-457 ARRSGVEADR
+457 DR
-467 ERRFQVVLGVGTERH
+467 F
-482 VRVRGLDARDLADA
+482 
-496 ARDDV
+496 
-501 RQVVVPGD
+501 
-509 PHHGDQIV
+509 V
-517 GAGDGEDL
+517 GAVKEL
-525 ADAFQRRDGLG
+525 VRDGARWSYRTEDG
-536 DLGDPVD
+536 RCVP
-543 AGLDEHDRGD
+543 DRG
-553 HG
+553 

>member
-1 MSAPID
+1 MSVSAVATDSSVCAPL
-7 ALTQTTDAQPLPVLG
+7 AVLG

-83 SRRAVAEFLGCREDD
+83 SRTAVAEFLDCRGDD

-107 DSLNLLAAVL
+107 DSLNLLAAAL
-117 PAGCEVF
+117 PANCQVF

-137 RDARVSYLNA
+137 RDARVTYLNA
-147 PRTPGEAVA
+147 PRTPDEAVQ
-156 TLERALAAR
+156 TLERALADR
-165 DLKGPALVCVTGASN
+165 DPYGPALVCVTGASN

-191 AAVAHAHGARVVLDA
+191 AAAAHAHGARIVLDA

-214 VDIAELDVD
+214 VSVRELDVD

-238 GVLAGRAD
+238 GVLAGRSD
-246 WLRDSEP
+246 WLRAAEP

-264 ARRSDGGVDVEWH
+264 ARRPKEAGGGVDVEWH
-277 TTAARHEAGSP
+277 DTAARHEAGSP
-288 NVIGVYAIASA
+288 NVIGVYSIASA
-299 CKALTEAGFDR
+299 CKALTEAGFEE

-315 RELVARVREGLAEV
+315 RHLIRTVREGLAEV
-329 PEVRVLSL
+329 PAVRVLSL

-388 GDAGDPGSAARLTP
+388 SEADEPGECGAPEAAPGEKSLNAIRVSFGAGTPDEHVERFVRAVKELVADGARWNYRTEDGRCVPDTSAA
-402 VPARGR
+402 A
-408 STRSGSASGPV
+408 
-419 RRTSTSSGS
+419 
-428 PGPSGN
+428 
-434 SSGTAPAGT
+434 
-443 TAPRTAVA
+443 
-451 SPTAAD
+451 
-457 ARRSGVEADR
+457 
-467 ERRFQVVLGVGTERH
+467 
-482 VRVRGLDARDLADA
+482 
-496 ARDDV
+496 
-501 RQVVVPGD
+501 
-509 PHHGDQIV
+509 
-517 GAGDGEDL
+517 
-525 ADAFQRRDGLG
+525 
-536 DLGDPVD
+536 
-543 AGLDEHDRGD
+543 
-553 HG
+553 